1 MAADATDWIDEL
13 GSVWRREYR
22 HLDTT
27 ALPPLVRLAR
37 LAILIDSL
45 QDEVL
50 RPFELARGDYGVL
63 AALRRAG
70 APYELSPSQLTSRLA
85 RSSGGM
91 TKILKRLEEAGLVR
105 RLPDPEDGRGSRVS
119 LTPAGLEL
127 QDRVFDAFLV
137 ASQELVKPLSDARL
151 REIDGSLRA
160 LLDVFERHFAE

>member
-70 APYELSPSQLTSRLA
+70 APYELSPSQLTSPLPPPSA
-85 RSSGGM
+85 RM
-91 TKILKRLEEAGLVR
+91 TTI
-105 RLPDPEDGRGSRVS
+105 P
-119 LTPAGLEL
+119 
-127 QDRVFDAFLV
+127 
-137 ASQELVKPLSDARL
+137 KPPQPPSPPPP
-151 REIDGSLRA
+151 
-160 LLDVFERHFAE
+160 